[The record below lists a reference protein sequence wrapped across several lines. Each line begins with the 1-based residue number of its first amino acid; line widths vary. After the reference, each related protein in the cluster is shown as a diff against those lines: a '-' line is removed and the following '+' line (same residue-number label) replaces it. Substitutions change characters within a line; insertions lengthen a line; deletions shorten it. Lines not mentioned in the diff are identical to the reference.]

1 MFTRARF
8 LILPVLLVLGL
19 SLLAAACSDDDKT
32 DESVFQDTSAK
43 SEESMAKD
51 TMEESEESMAKESVA
66 MSVPDKIVAPHFVD
80 SSPLHGDVLAEAPQ
94 VVVLNFNF
102 NLHDDSAIEVSRE
115 GEAVSL
121 GPRMISENRL
131 SMRADLQNDSKDGVY
146 QVSYKACWPDG
157 SCHEGSVAFIVDGST
172 TELYEDLRGQLEVT
186 VYMREGPRFD
196 PARIIISPGTRIN
209 WINEDS
215 SAHFVN
221 SDPHPSHNVL
231 GDLNSFDL
239 RSGDSYS
246 HTFTDSG
253 AWGYHCSAHF
263 GEGMTAQ
270 VLVRQIEKG

>member
-1 MFTRARF
+1 MSARARF
-8 LILPVLLVLGL
+8 LILPEVLAL
-19 SLLAAACSDDDKT
+19 SLALLAAACGDDDKIE
-32 DESVFQDTSAK
+32 ESVSQDTSTK

-51 TMEESEESMAKESVA
+51 PMEKSEESVAKDAMEKSEGSMTKDSMEKSEESMA
-66 MSVPDKIVAPHFVD
+66 MSVPDSIVAPHFVD
-80 SSPLHGDVLAEAPQ
+80 SYPFHGDVLAEAPQ
-94 VVVLNFNF
+94 VVVLSFNF

-121 GPRMISENRL
+121 GPLMISDNRL
-131 SMRADLQNDSKDGVY
+131 SMRADLQADAKDGVY

-172 TELYEDLRGQLEVT
+172 AQQYEDLRGRPEVT

-196 PARIIISPGTRIN
+196 PARIIISPGTKVT
-209 WINEDS
+209 WTNEDS

-239 RSGDSYS
+239 RNGDSYS
-246 HTFTDSG
+246 QTLTDLG
-253 AWGYHCSAHF
+253 A
-263 GEGMTAQ
+263 
-270 VLVRQIEKG
+270 

>member
-1 MFTRARF
+1 MSARARF
-8 LILPVLLVLGL
+8 LILPEVLVLSL
-19 SLLAAACSDDDKT
+19 ALLAAACGDDDKIE
-32 DESVFQDTSAK
+32 ESVSQDTSTK
-43 SEESMAKD
+43 SEESMA
-51 TMEESEESMAKESVA
+51 
-66 MSVPDKIVAPHFVD
+66 MSVPDSIVAPHFVD
-80 SSPLHGDVLAEAPQ
+80 SYPFHGDVLAEAPQ

-121 GPRMISENRL
+121 GPLMISDNRL
-131 SMRADLQNDSKDGVY
+131 SMRADLQADAKDGVY

-157 SCHEGSVAFIVDGST
+157 SCHEGSVAFVVDGST
-172 TELYEDLRGQLEVT
+172 AQQYEDLRGRPEVT

-196 PARIIISPGTRIN
+196 PARIIISPGTKVT
-209 WINEDS
+209 WTNEDS

-239 RSGDSYS
+239 RNGDSYS
-246 HTFTDSG
+246 QTLTDLG

-263 GEGMTAQ
+263 NMGMTAQ
-270 VLVRQIEKG
+270 VLVR